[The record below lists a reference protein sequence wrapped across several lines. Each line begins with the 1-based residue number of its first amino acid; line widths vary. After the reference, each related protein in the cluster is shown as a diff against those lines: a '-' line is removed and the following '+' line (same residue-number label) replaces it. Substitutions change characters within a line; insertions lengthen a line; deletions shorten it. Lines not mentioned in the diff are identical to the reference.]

1 MAAIATNNIIDIN
14 QYEMP
19 CDPITLDPYQKPTR
33 LLKCGHTM
41 NEHSLLQMINA
52 GNNICPV
59 CQVPF
64 QMNTDVKTYP
74 RNYALEHDI
83 EYRRNMEIQL
93 RNVILIRDY
102 KKL

>member
-52 GNNICPV
+52 GNNIIR
-59 CQVPF
+59 
-64 QMNTDVKTYP
+64 T
-74 RNYALEHDI
+74 LEENGI
-83 EYRRNMEIQL
+83 ERP
-93 RNVILIRDY
+93 
-102 KKL
+102 KKYLEYLTKHNIM